1 MTKTSKS
8 RGKKAAKKSKVSLL
22 SIFSALLFLGL
33 AAAVGWRVHKNP
45 VSLSPLP
52 YKISGAPELESL
64 NKAQNSQVLFVGD
77 RMGVHIDQYMPAFIE
92 SASRNITEPIRV
104 YNFSG
109 DGKGLHRTIA
119 ELKLLPKLPPLIIYY
134 GASQEFFETRAHP
147 VQYKTFLR
155 NKEIQSQEVLSSL
168 LMAWP
173 TVSRVLYEP
182 YNYFKF
188 NLATPPQDKIK
199 IGPGPGKLE
208 QMEMLFQIFEW
219 ELEEFVRISKAS
231 SSKLIFIT
239 NPINLD
245 IPPLASCSYS
255 EDPSIRSALAQQ
267 AEMIKSGKS
276 KEAFDNLKV
285 LSEKSVANAKAL
297 YLYAKAAEAM
307 GKITEAKKALI
318 KAASVDC
325 GTWRGSPIFNEIIK
339 KVADRNGIPL
349 VDYDGQLN
357 AMYGQNV
364 LFFDEI
370 NPQNVFNRAMM
381 SKLGELTARLLDL

>member
-1 MTKTSKS
+1 MSKTSKS
-8 RGKKAAKKSKVSLL
+8 RGKKAGKTGKLSLL
-22 SIFSALLFLGL
+22 SIFSLLLCLGL
-33 AAAVGWRVHKNP
+33 AGAVAWRVHKNP
-45 VSLSPLP
+45 ISLSPLP
-52 YKISGAPELESL
+52 YKISGSPEQTSL
-64 NKAQNSQVLFVGD
+64 DKASSTQVLFVGD
-77 RMGVHIDQYMPAFIE
+77 RMAVQIDQYMPAFIE
-92 SASRNITEPIRV
+92 SASRNITEPIKV
-104 YNFSG
+104 YNFAG
-109 DGKGLHRTIA
+109 DGKGLHRTVA
-119 ELKLLPKLPPLIIYY
+119 ELKLLKKMPPLIIYY

-155 NKEIQSQEVLSSL
+155 NKEIQSQEILSSL

-173 TVSRVLYEP
+173 RVSQVLYEP
-182 YNYFKF
+182 YNFFKF
-188 NLATPPQDKIK
+188 DLAAPPTDKVK

-219 ELEEFVRISKAS
+219 ELEEIVRISKAS
-231 SSKLIFIT
+231 GSKLIFIT

-245 IPPLASCSYS
+245 VAPLAACSYS
-255 EDPSIRSALAQQ
+255 EDSSIRSSLSQQ
-267 AEMIKSGKS
+267 AQLMKNGKS

-285 LSEKSVANAKAL
+285 LTEKSVANSKAH
-297 YLYAKAAEAM
+297 YLYAKAAESM
-307 GKITEAKKALI
+307 GKISIAKKSLV
-318 KAASVDC
+318 KAAAVDC
-325 GTWRGSPIFNEIIK
+325 GTWRGSPIFNEIIR
-339 KVADRNGIPL
+339 KVADRNGVPL